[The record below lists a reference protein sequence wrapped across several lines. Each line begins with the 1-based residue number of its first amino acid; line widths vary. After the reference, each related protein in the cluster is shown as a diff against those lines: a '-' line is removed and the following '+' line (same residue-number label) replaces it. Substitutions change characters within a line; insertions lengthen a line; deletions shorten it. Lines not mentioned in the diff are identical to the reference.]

1 MKISITILAMMF
13 FLLTLLG
20 CSDNRSEKVHLPSEV
35 YNYVKIDTSALT
47 NKHSVY
53 VPVYSHIYAESGASL
68 IYLTAT
74 LSIRNTSFTD
84 SFYVTDVI
92 YYGSQGQVLKDY
104 LDSTL
109 HVKPMA
115 SIEFVVERTNSKGGA
130 GANFVVKW
138 GAFETGIQ
146 PIIQT
151 LMNEGS
157 AGTSF
162 ITNGVEMNR

>member
-1 MKISITILAMMF
+1 MKLLITVLTTIF
-13 FLLTLLG
+13 FLFTLSG
-20 CSDNRSEKVHLPSEV
+20 CKDNNGEKIHLPSEV
-35 YNYVKIDTSALT
+35 YNYAKIDTSALV
-47 NKHSVY
+47 NKHAVY

-84 SFYVTDVI
+84 SFYVIDVV
-92 YYGSQGQVLKDY
+92 YYGSQGEVLKHY
-104 LDSTL
+104 LNSTL
-109 HVKPMA
+109 LVKPMA

-130 GANFVVKW
+130 GANFIVNW
-138 GAFETGIQ
+138 GAYKTGIE
-146 PIIQT
+146 PLIQT

-162 ITNGVEMNR
+162 IANGVEIK